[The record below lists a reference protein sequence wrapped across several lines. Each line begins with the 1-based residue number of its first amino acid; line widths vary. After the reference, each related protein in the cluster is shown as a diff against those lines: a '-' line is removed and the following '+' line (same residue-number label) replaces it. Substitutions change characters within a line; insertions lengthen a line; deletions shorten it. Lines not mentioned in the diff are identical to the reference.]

1 VVPAVVWFVPIAM
14 LLIALLPLPIGFYT
28 LLRLVVCA
36 AAAYLAVEDY
46 RARGSVGF
54 WLVVLAGVALLF
66 NPLTPIFLSRDQ
78 WAPIDVLGAVVFVL
92 HWWRTRSRRAAEG

>member
-1 VVPAVVWFVPIAM
+1 M
-14 LLIALLPLPIGFYT
+14 LLIVLLPLPIGFYA

-46 RARGSVGF
+46 RARNAAGVWS
-54 WLVVLAGVALLF
+54 VVLAGVALLF
-66 NPLTPIFLSRDQ
+66 NPLAPLFLSREQ
-78 WAPIDVLGAVVFVL
+78 WAPIDVLGAVAFVL